1 MTDPVIL
8 SSGQT
13 YQRDAIAQHLKR
25 NKKDPMTNEK
35 LKNKDMVP
43 NMSLRHA
50 ITAHLADITSS
61 STQTSPK
68 VTAKTSSKKQTTRK
82 NKKDDE
88 RKKRAAAAEKRN
100 KKKMGGGKP
109 KHTRRKTKASR
120 SKKTKTSKR
129 SRKK

>member
-13 YQRDAIAQHLKR
+13 YQRDAITQHLKR
-25 NKKDPMTNEK
+25 NNKDPMTNEK

-50 ITAHLADITSS
+50 ITAHLADVTNS

-68 VTAKTSSKKQTTRK
+68 VTAKTSYKKQTNRK
-82 NKKDDE
+82 NKKENE
-88 RKKRAAAAEKRN
+88 RKKRAVAAEKRN
-100 KKKMGGGKP
+100 KKK
-109 KHTRRKTKASR
+109 R
-120 SKKTKTSKR
+120 
-129 SRKK
+129 